1 MLGRMVAIPAPP
13 LVSRLAL
20 LYLYVRD
27 MPRSVAFY
35 REVLGLPIAGDDHW
49 AEAELPGGVR
59 FALHAMHEGVA
70 PPSSGTIHV
79 DFEVEDV
86 DAAADAIRA
95 AGIEVR
101 ETMRDE
107 WGAAVEIVDPDGYRI
122 YLFEP
127 RT

>member
-1 MLGRMVAIPAPP
+1 MLGRIVAIPAPP

-20 LYLYVRD
+20 VYLYVRD

-35 REVLGLPIAGDDHW
+35 REVLGLPVVGDDHW

-70 PPSSGTIHV
+70 SPSSGTIHV